1 MRIGI
6 DFGTTH
12 TVVALVDRGNYPVVS
27 FEGGDFVPSLVA
39 AHDASGTLRW
49 GWDAAAV
56 RHEPGWTVL
65 PSVKRLLSD
74 AGPSTEVA
82 VGPRRLPIG
91 ALLEGF
97 FSALHRE
104 LVGRSNAGIAADDA
118 ITAAVSVPA
127 NASTAQRF
135 LTLEA
140 FKGGGFDV
148 EALLNEPSAA
158 GFEYAHRNRRD
169 GRREHLVV
177 YDLGGGT
184 FDASLLRMTGKTNEV
199 VATHGV
205 QRLGGD
211 DFDEAILALVL
222 EKAGARDVGEETRAL
237 VLEECVRSKESL
249 TPNSRR
255 FLVDLSALE
264 KEPLVLPVD
273 DVWEACVPLVART
286 LEAVAALVEEG
297 ADVTWADVASLYV
310 VGGAGLFPLVPR
322 LLKERFGDRRVR
334 RSPHPFA
341 ATAMGLA
348 VWPGP
353 RGRLRARGQA
363 VAALRRLPRGRRGR
377 RRRLRH
383 DLREGDAAARARRAA
398 GRRRAPVPRGA
409 RRRPL
414 PVPRVLAPHGRPARR
429 RRDAVGRS
437 LLPVRPGLARHRSFG
452 RHGPA
457 EGRRP
462 GGRRGLRARERRR
475 DHGHGDRR
483 EGRVCADVPS
493 DALRRN
499 RGARTDSRSQRAFFS
514 STTITSMGLSP
525 ALTSW

>member
-1 MRIGI
+1 MRVRIGI

-39 AHDASGTLRW
+39 AHDATGLLRW
-49 GWDAAAV
+49 GWDAAAA
-56 RHEPGWTVL
+56 RHEAGWTVL

-74 AGPSTEVA
+74 AGPSTEVT
-82 VGPRRLPIG
+82 VGPRRLPIA

-104 LVGRSNAGIAADDA
+104 LVARSNAGIAANDS

-140 FKGGGFDV
+140 FKGGGFAV

-222 EKAGARDVGEETRAL
+222 EKALARDLDGDARDL
-237 VLEECVRSKESL
+237 VREECVRAKESL
-249 TPNSRR
+249 TPGSRR
-255 FLVDLSALE
+255 FLVDLSAID

-273 DVWEACVPLVART
+273 EVWEACVPLVART
-286 LEAVAALVEEG
+286 LESVAALVEDDG
-297 ADVTWADVASLYV
+297 GVSWTDVASLYV
-310 VGGAGLFPLVPR
+310 VGGGGLLPLVPR
-322 LLKERFGDRRVR
+322 LLKERFGEKRVR

-348 VWPGP
+348 VWLDREGGYELEDRLSRHFGVFREGGAGREVVFDTIFEKGTPLPAPGASP
-353 RGRLRARGQA
+353 VAVTRRYRAAHDVGHFRFLECSRLTDGRPDGDVTPWDEAYFPFDPALRAADLAAAPICRREAGPEA
-363 VAALRRLPRGRRGR
+363 VETYALGS
-377 RRRLRH
+377 
-383 DLREGDAAARARRAA
+383 EGAITVTVTDAAD
-398 GRRRAPVPRGA
+398 GF
-409 RRRPL
+409 
-414 PVPRVLAPHGRPARR
+414 
-429 RRDAVGRS
+429 S
-437 LLPVRPGLARHRSFG
+437 
-452 RHGPA
+452 
-457 EGRRP
+457 
-462 GGRRGLRARERRR
+462 
-475 DHGHGDRR
+475 
-483 EGRVCADVPS
+483 
-493 DALRRN
+493 
-499 RGARTDSRSQRAFFS
+499 RTFR
-514 STTITSMGLSP
+514 
-525 ALTSW
+525 LTR

>member
-1 MRIGI
+1 VRIGI

-12 TVVALVDRGNYPVVS
+12 TVVALVDRGNYPAVS

-39 AHDASGTLRW
+39 AHDASGALSW
-49 GWDAAAV
+49 GWEAAAV

-65 PSVKRLLSD
+65 PSVKRLLND
-74 AGPSTEVA
+74 AGPSTEIA
-82 VGPRRLPIG
+82 VGARRIPIA

-104 LVGRSNAGIAADDA
+104 LVARSNAGIAANDA

-135 LTLEA
+135 LTLEG
-140 FKGGGFDV
+140 FKAGGFDV

-211 DFDEAILALVL
+211 DFDAAILALVL
-222 EKAGARDVGEETRAL
+222 EKAGAADASPDERAL
-237 VLEECVRSKESL
+237 VLEECVRAKEGL

-255 FLVDLSALE
+255 FLVDLSALDR
-264 KEPLVLPVD
+264 EPLVLPVE

-286 LEAVAALVEEG
+286 LEAVAALVDE
-297 ADVTWADVASLYV
+297 DVGVAWADVASLYV
-310 VGGAGLFPLVPR
+310 VGGGGLLPLVPR
-322 LLKERFGDRRVR
+322 LLKERFGEKRVR

-348 VWPGP
+348 VWLDREGGYALEDRLSRHFGVFREGGAGRDVVFDTIFEKGTPLPLPGGSP
-353 RGRLRARGQA
+353 VVVTRRYRAAHDVGHFRFLECSRLMEGRPDGDVTPWDEAYFPFERALRAA
-363 VAALRRLPRGRRGR
+363 NL
-377 RRRLRH
+377 
-383 DLREGDAAARARRAA
+383 AAAPIRRTEGGPDVAETYA
-398 GRRRAPVPRGA
+398 LGSEGA
-409 RRRPL
+409 IT
-414 PVPRVLAPHGRPARR
+414 VTVT
-429 RRDAVGRS
+429 DA
-437 LLPVRPGLARHRSFG
+437 
-452 RHGPA
+452 
-457 EGRRP
+457 
-462 GGRRGLRARERRR
+462 
-475 DHGHGDRR
+475 
-483 EGRVCADVPS
+483 S
-493 DALRRN
+493 D
-499 RGARTDSRSQRAFFS
+499 GFSRTFR
-514 STTITSMGLSP
+514 
-525 ALTSW
+525 LTR

>member
-39 AHDASGTLRW
+39 AHDASGALRW

-56 RHEPGWTVL
+56 RHEPGWTIL

-74 AGPSTEVA
+74 AGPATQVA
-82 VGPRRLPIG
+82 VGLRSLPIG
-91 ALLEGF
+91 ELLEGF

-104 LVGRSNAGIAADDA
+104 LVARSNAGIAANDA

-222 EKAGARDVGEETRAL
+222 EKAGARDVGEGTRAL
-237 VLEECVRSKESL
+237 VLEECVRAKESL

-255 FLVDLSALE
+255 FLVDLSALGT
-264 KEPLVLPVD
+264 EPLVLPVE
-273 DVWEACVPLVART
+273 DVWEVCVPLVART
-286 LEAVAALVEEG
+286 LEAVGALVEDG
-297 ADVTWADVASLYV
+297 GDVTWADVASLYV

-322 LLKERFGDRRVR
+322 LLKERFGDKRVR

-348 VWPGP
+348 VWLDHEGGYALED
-353 RGRLRARGQA
+353 RLSRHFGVFREGGAGRDVVFDTIFEKGTPLPAAGEPPVVVTRRYRAAHDVGHFRFLECSRLTGGRPDGDVTPWDEAFFPFERELRAA
-363 VAALRRLPRGRRGR
+363 NL
-377 RRRLRH
+377 
-383 DLREGDAAARARRAA
+383 AAA
-398 GRRRAPVPRGA
+398 PV
-409 RRRPL
+409 
-414 PVPRVLAPHGRPARR
+414 R
-429 RRDAVGRS
+429 RRDA
-437 LLPVRPGLARHRSFG
+437 
-452 RHGPA
+452 GPEVA
-457 EGRRP
+457 ESYALGS
-462 GGRRGLRARERRR
+462 
-475 DHGHGDRR
+475 
-483 EGRVCADVPS
+483 EGAVTVTVTDAADGFS
-493 DALRRN
+493 
-499 RGARTDSRSQRAFFS
+499 RTFR
-514 STTITSMGLSP
+514 
-525 ALTSW
+525 LTR

>member
-1 MRIGI
+1 MRMRLGV

-49 GWDAAAV
+49 GWDAAEV

-65 PSVKRLLSD
+65 PSIKRLLSD

-82 VGPRRLPIG
+82 VGPRRLPIA

-104 LVGRSNAGIAADDA
+104 LVARSNAGLAANDSIA
-118 ITAAVSVPA
+118 AAVSVPA

-135 LTLEA
+135 LTIEA
-140 FKGGGFDV
+140 FKGGGFAV

-211 DFDEAILALVL
+211 DFDEAILGLVL
-222 EKAGARDVGEETRAL
+222 GKAGARDADVAVRDL
-237 VLEECVRSKESL
+237 VLEECVRAKEALSAS
-249 TPNSRR
+249 SRR
-255 FLVDLSALE
+255 FLVDLSALG
-264 KEPLVLPVD
+264 KEPLVLPVEE
-273 DVWEACVPLVART
+273 VFEVCAPLVART
-286 LEAVAALVEEG
+286 LESVAALVEDG
-297 ADVTWADVASLYV
+297 AGASWADVASLYV
-310 VGGAGLFPLVPR
+310 VGGAGLLPLIPR
-322 LLKERFGDRRVR
+322 LLRERFGDKRVR

-341 ATAMGLA
+341 ATAIGLA
-348 VWPGP
+348 VW
-353 RGRLRARGQA
+353 L
-363 VAALRRLPRGRRGR
+363 
-377 RRRLRH
+377 
-383 DLREGDAAARARRAA
+383 DREGGYALEDRLSRHFGVFREAGAGREVVFDTIFEKGTPLPAPGSPPVTVTRRYRAA
-398 GRRRAPVPRGA
+398 HDVGHFRFLECSR
-409 RRRPL
+409 L
-414 PVPRVLAPHGRPARR
+414 TDGRPDGDVTPWDEAFFPFE
-429 RRDAVGRS
+429 A
-437 LLPVRPGLARHRSFG
+437 
-452 RHGPA
+452 
-457 EGRRP
+457 
-462 GGRRGLRARERRR
+462 GLRAADLGAAPVR
-475 DHGHGDRR
+475 RR
-483 EGRVCADVPS
+483 EGGPEAVEIYALGSEGAVTVTVT
-493 DALRRN
+493 DATD
-499 RGARTDSRSQRAFFS
+499 GFSRTFR
-514 STTITSMGLSP
+514 
-525 ALTSW
+525 LTR

>member
-1 MRIGI
+1 MRLGI

-12 TVVALVDRGNYPVVS
+12 TVVALVDRGNFPVVS

-39 AHDASGTLRW
+39 VHGASGALRW
-49 GWDAAAV
+49 GWDAATV
-56 RHEPGWTVL
+56 RHDAGWTLL
-65 PSVKRLLSD
+65 PSVKRLLND
-74 AGPSTEVA
+74 AGPRTEVA
-82 VGPRRLPIG
+82 VGPRRLAIG

-104 LVGRSNAGIAADDA
+104 LVARSNAGLAANDA

-140 FKGGGFDV
+140 FKGGGFAV

-169 GRREHLVV
+169 ARREHLVV

-222 EKAGARDVGEETRAL
+222 EKAGARDADAAVRAL
-237 VLEECVRSKESL
+237 VLEECVRVKESL
-249 TPNSRR
+249 SASSRR
-255 FLVDLSALE
+255 FLVDLAALE
-264 KEPLVLPVD
+264 REPLVLPVEE
-273 DVWEACVPLVART
+273 VYEVCVPLVART
-286 LEAVAALVEEG
+286 LEAVAALVGDGEG
-297 ADVTWADVASLYV
+297 VAWADVASLYV

-322 LLKERFGDRRVR
+322 LLKERFGASRVR

-348 VWPGP
+348 VWLDREGGYALEDRLSRHFGVFREGGEGRDVVFDTIFEKGTPLPAPGEP
-353 RGRLRARGQA
+353 PVVVTRRYRAAHDVGHFRFLECSRLTDGRPDGDVTPWDEAWFPFEPLLRAA
-363 VAALRRLPRGRRGR
+363 
-377 RRRLRH
+377 
-383 DLREGDAAARARRAA
+383 DLSS
-398 GRRRAPVPRGA
+398 APIR
-409 RRRPL
+409 
-414 PVPRVLAPHGRPARR
+414 
-429 RRDAVGRS
+429 
-437 LLPVRPGLARHRSFG
+437 
-452 RHGPA
+452 
-457 EGRRP
+457 
-462 GGRRGLRARERRR
+462 
-475 DHGHGDRR
+475 RR
-483 EGRVCADVPS
+483 EGGPEIAEAYALGSEGAVTVTVT
-493 DALRRN
+493 DATD
-499 RGARTDSRSQRAFFS
+499 GFARTFR
-514 STTITSMGLSP
+514 
-525 ALTSW
+525 LTR